1 MTTLLR
7 RALLLAILAAITATA
22 PLQAALAADVVLVPL
37 RTIYP
42 GETITIS
49 ALREVVLKP
58 GKKIPGD
65 VAFRAEE
72 LDGKVARRTLLPNR
86 YVPVN
91 SLREAFL
98 VEQGSP
104 VQVIFETGTLQ
115 ISITAI
121 CLQSGSAGDI
131 VKVRNTDS
139 GKVLTAIVTGSGTV
153 RVGA

>member
-1 MTTLLR
+1 MIR
-7 RALLLAILAAITATA
+7 RAFRI
-22 PLQAALAADVVLVPL
+22 AALAAAVTAAALPAFASETVLVPV

-42 GETITIS
+42 GETVTIS

-58 GKKIPGD
+58 GKQIPAD
-65 VAFRAEE
+65 VAFRADD

-91 SLREAFL
+91 SLREAHL

-104 VQVIFETGTLQ
+104 VQVLFEAGPLQ
-115 ISITAI
+115 ISATVI
-121 CLQSGSAGDI
+121 CLQSGAVGDV
-131 VKVRNTDS
+131 VKVRNMDS
-139 GKVLTAIVTGSGTV
+139 GKVFTAIVTGSGTV